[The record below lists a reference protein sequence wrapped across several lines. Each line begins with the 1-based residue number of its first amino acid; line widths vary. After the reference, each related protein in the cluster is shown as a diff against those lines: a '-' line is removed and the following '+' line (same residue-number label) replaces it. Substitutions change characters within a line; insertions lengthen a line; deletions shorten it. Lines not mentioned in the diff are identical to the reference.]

1 MIRRRRCSEYRAVN
15 TLTIA
20 VFAPVLVAVGI
31 LGFVIPADKAMT
43 SGAPLYNLLHIAFGL
58 TGIVLALGGND
69 AAIRTFNIGFGSIDL
84 YQAVASRRHWW
95 PEKVF
100 RWTTVDDLLHV
111 AIGIVL
117 VVVGV
122 FL

>member
-1 MIRRRRCSEYRAVN
+1 MNA
-15 TLTIA
+15 LTVA
-20 VFAPVLVAVGI
+20 VFAPILVAVGI
-31 LGFVIPADKAMT
+31 IGFVIPPDKAMT
-43 SGAPLYNLLHIAFGL
+43 SGAPLYNLFHIAFGL
-58 TGIVLALGGND
+58 TGIVLALSGND

-100 RWTTVDDLLHV
+100 RWTKVDDLLHV